1 MTHNDY
7 ASTPVHH
14 RLLPLTHGQEAPM
27 AHNDQASSSRGG
39 GGYSRPTNLNNKEAQ
54 PDPSPASSLFASCGL
69 PPNRTSSF
77 FPSCNQQS
85 RQSSG
90 SSPSRSQRSNRLPFY
105 IAIPPGLQSKSSIPF
120 FPDVFHRVDRF
131 FSI

>member
-1 MTHNDY
+1 
-7 ASTPVHH
+7 
-14 RLLPLTHGQEAPM
+14 M

-69 PPNRTSSF
+69 PPIEQAASF
-77 FPSCNQQS
+77 QAAPAIEAIKRLLSEPQS
-85 RQSSG
+85 AFEPPPFLYRN
-90 SSPSRSQRSNRLPFY
+90 PSRITIKVLC
-105 IAIPPGLQSKSSIPF
+105 PF
-120 FPDVFHRVDRF
+120 FPDIFHRVDRF